1 MTILKKLWRIAL
13 LINILSLLE
22 PLFSGNTNHL
32 ISYWIS
38 YGGVSAPFYVFF
50 CLITTIKGKEREMK
64 NELMS
69 TSLFFFMLFLACI
82 IGYFIGKIPDIIAV
96 MVGIFMFAMSGMP
109 FLEFHGRVL
118 EEKEKGL

>member
-64 NELMS
+64 NELMG

-82 IGYFIGKIPDIIAV
+82 IGYFIEEIPDIIAA
-96 MVGIFMFAMSGMP
+96 MVGTFMLAMSGMP

-118 EEKEKGL
+118 EEKDLQ